1 MVTTGQVMKAANLL
15 ALVVMVAL
23 CAACGPHQVKGQPP
37 FVSITSIA
45 VDGDRLAAT
54 FNVRNIN
61 DVPMDIDAVDI
72 TIRIGTAELTRHQG
86 ALMLSVDP
94 NTTEEVAVEKLPDEF
109 SRDLLGTL
117 QSGEV
122 KSLPFF
128 LEGRIHTSVD
138 GFMPFRHEGH
148 LYPVPGRPGH
158 FRSASS
164 RTRERD

>member
-1 MVTTGQVMKAANLL
+1 MKAANFL
-15 ALVVMVAL
+15 ALAVIVAL
-23 CAACGPHQVKGQPP
+23 CTACGPRQVKGQPP
-37 FVSITSIA
+37 FVSMTSMT
-45 VDGDRLAAT
+45 VTGDNLAAA
-54 FNVRNIN
+54 FNIRNIN
-61 DVPMDIDAVDI
+61 DVPMDISKVDI
-72 TIRIGTAELTRHQG
+72 TIRIRNSELTRHQS
-86 ALMLSVDP
+86 ALILSVDP

-109 SRDLLGTL
+109 AQDLLGTL

-128 LEGRIHTSVD
+128 LEGRIYTAAD
-138 GFMPFRHEGH
+138 GYMRFRHEGH